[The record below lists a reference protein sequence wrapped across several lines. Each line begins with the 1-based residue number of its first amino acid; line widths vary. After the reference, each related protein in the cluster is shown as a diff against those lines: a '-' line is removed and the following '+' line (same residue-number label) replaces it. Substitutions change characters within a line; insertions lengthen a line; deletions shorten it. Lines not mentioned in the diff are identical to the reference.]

1 MITLAAGLATTFG
14 AALVFIVKPE
24 DDKKFSVFLALS
36 AGVMVFLCF
45 SEMIPEAIECFEQH
59 LRDGS
64 NDLSDSQ
71 IEKRAQNY
79 ATLWFFAAVLLCAIV
94 DMGGEWIVKRK
105 AKRMNEERATPS
117 CVEEAGDLYNE
128 EKQNASIKVDDTAK
142 SPSNNLVTMAIFS
155 AIALTIHNFPEGVST
170 FIANA
175 KENSFGPAM
184 AIAIG
189 LHNIPEGVAVALP
202 VLKATGSKW
211 RAFTLAT
218 LSGVA
223 QPVAA
228 IFAWLIIR
236 DKLSP
241 VVEACIY
248 SFIAGMM
255 VYIATIKL
263 YPCALAFDQEKAS
276 IWFLLGLASMGASL
290 ILFKI

>member
-1 MITLAAGLATTFG
+1 VITLAAGLATTFG

-64 NDLSDSQ
+64 NNLSDSQ

-79 ATLWFFAAVLLCAIV
+79 ATLWFFAATLLCAIV
-94 DMGGEWIVKRK
+94 DKGGEWLVKEK
-105 AKRMNEERATPS
+105 AKRRNEELATPS
-117 CVEEAGDLYNE
+117 CVEEGMED
-128 EKQNASIKVDDTAK
+128 KQQADSIKNDVTPK
-142 SPSNNLVTMAIFS
+142 SPTTNLVTMAIFS

-175 KENSFGPAM
+175 KQNSFGPAM

-241 VVEACIY
+241 IVEACIY
-248 SFIAGMM
+248 SFIAG
-255 VYIATIKL
+255 IN
-263 YPCALAFDQEKAS
+263 FH
-276 IWFLLGLASMGASL
+276 
-290 ILFKI
+290 